1 MWLLCGILSVIFCIA
16 GWVMVSKKETLAQ
29 WAGVCSLAFV
39 AITLLMEHRMVLNW
53 VNKADWSALMDV
65 VPSTFS
71 ALSGYVVIML
81 LANALLIG
89 MARHKN

>member
-1 MWLLCGILSVIFCIA
+1 MAFMRNFERNILHRRLGYGIEEGNTGAVGRCLFAGLCGDNASH
-16 GWVMVSKKETLAQ
+16 GAQ
-29 WAGVCSLAFV
+29 
-39 AITLLMEHRMVLNW
+39 MVLNW